1 MSRSSI
7 KHIPTLLGIFILI
20 FGIASGIML
29 LNAKQIF
36 KLGAKE
42 DTGPKNF
49 RVSNISDNSFT
60 ISFITPH
67 EASSFI
73 KIGTDSYFLGETQII
88 RQSKKNDTHY
98 FDIENLLPEKEY
110 FVYLNTNGVDYFLNE
125 PKTVKT
131 GVKLDD
137 NINSQII
144 YGKVYSE
151 SGEEQEGAIVYLQ
164 SGSGS
169 LLSTKTAGDGSFAIT
184 ASRSR
189 NTDLTTYEKIY
200 PDKTLIQ
207 ILVQHGLLTSS
218 VTTYLKNAQPLPPII
233 LGNNLDVRNSITLPA
248 NVEISSPKVF
258 GSSTNL
264 DEYPFLFKTIY
275 KIP

>member
-1 MSRSSI
+1 MSRSSK
-7 KHIPTLLGIFILI
+7 KHIPTLLGIFILL
-20 FGIASGIML
+20 FGLMSGIIL
-29 LNAKQIF
+29 INARQIF

-42 DTGPKNF
+42 DTEPKNL

-60 ISFITPH
+60 VSFITPY
-67 EASSFI
+67 ESNSFI
-73 KIGTDSYFLGETQII
+73 KIGTDRYFLGETQIL
-88 RQSKKNDTHY
+88 RQANKNVTHY
-98 FDIENLLPEKEY
+98 FEVKNLLPVTEY
-110 FVYLNTNGVDYFLNE
+110 FFYLNTNDVDYFIND
-125 PKTVKT
+125 PKTIKT
-131 GVKLDD
+131 GVKLGDD
-137 NINSQII
+137 INGQIL

-169 LLSTKTAGDGSFAIT
+169 LLSTKTAIDGSFVLT

-189 NTDLTTYEKIY
+189 STDLTTYEKID
-200 PDKTLIQ
+200 PEKTLIQ

-218 VTTYLKNAQPLPPII
+218 VTSYLKNAQPLPPII
-233 LGNNLDVRNSITLPA
+233 LGNNQDVRNSINLPS

-258 GSSTNL
+258 GSSTNP
-264 DEYPFLFKTIY
+264 DEYPFLFKSIY

>member
-7 KHIPTLLGIFILI
+7 KHIPTLLGIFILV
-20 FGIASGIML
+20 FGIVSGIIL

-60 ISFITPH
+60 VSFVTPY

-73 KIGTDSYFLGETQII
+73 KIGTDRYFLGETQIL
-88 RQSKKNDTHY
+88 RQTERNDTHY

-110 FVYLNTNGVDYFLNE
+110 FIYLNTNGTDYFLNE
-125 PKTVKT
+125 PKTIKT
-131 GVKLDD
+131 GVKLGD

-169 LLSTKTAGDGSFAIT
+169 LLSAKTASDGSFAIT

-189 NTDLTTYEKIY
+189 STDLTTYEKID
-200 PDKTLIQ
+200 PEKTLIQ
-207 ILVQHGLLTSS
+207 ILVQRGLLTSS
-218 VTTYLKNAQPLPPII
+218 VTTHLKNAQPLPPII
-233 LGNNLDVRNSITLPA
+233 LGNNLDVRNSVTLPA
-248 NVEISSPKVF
+248 NMEVSSPKVF
-258 GSSTNL
+258 GSSTYL
-264 DEYPFLFKTIY
+264 DKYPFLFKSIY